1 MVTTMRAAEV
11 SWRDLSTRF
20 GLQLTEDA
28 TFFLEWQAGLPE
40 ISDQEKQQLDR
51 VRAGYF
57 NLIYQ
62 ATILEDAVK
71 MAVLSPLLYLAD
83 FFLPPLYIQSEVAMQ
98 LHVDAARGKDRVVVR
113 ALLLIGSARVSQRF
127 EDVLGESP
135 QLVKVVDTDA
145 HEGPVYVAEEDALY
159 FSTVPRG
166 RETGSPEVEIKRL
179 ELGGVEFPLDQD
191 RITVVRTSANAVN
204 GMALGLDGRLARRL
218 ATGDRERAT
227 HDPGRRARRP
237 RARA

>member
-51 VRAGYF
+51 IRAGYF

-62 ATILEDAVK
+62 TAMLEDAVK

-98 LHVDAARGKDRVVVR
+98 LSIADEELAIEGKIDILVLPDQLWIMLIEAKRAAASIEVG
-113 ALLLIGSARVSQRF
+113 L
-127 EDVLGESP
+127 P
-135 QLVKVVDTDA
+135 QLLAYMLASPNPCSNISRIWCCSISLLSDN
-145 HEGPVYVAEEDALY
+145 
-159 FSTVPRG
+159 G
-166 RETGSPEVEIKRL
+166 R
-179 ELGGVEFPLDQD
+179 QN
-191 RITVVRTSANAVN
+191 RTA
-204 GMALGLDGRLARRL
+204 D
-218 ATGDRERAT
+218 
-227 HDPGRRARRP
+227 
-237 RARA
+237 

>member
-62 ATILEDAVK
+62 TTILADAVK

-83 FFLPPLYIQSEVAMQ
+83 FFLPPLSIQSEVAMQ
-98 LHVDAARGKDRVVVR
+98 LSIADEEITIEGKIDILVLHDQLWIMLIEAKRAAASIEVG
-113 ALLLIGSARVSQRF
+113 L
-127 EDVLGESP
+127 P
-135 QLVKVVDTDA
+135 QLLADMLA
-145 HEGPVYVAEEDALY
+145 SPNPAPPVYGMITNGGSFLFLKLVKSADTAQYAL
-159 FSTVPRG
+159 S
-166 RETGSPEVEIKRL
+166 
-179 ELGGVEFPLDQD
+179 
-191 RITVVRTSANAVN
+191 RIFEMRNPGNDLYPVLAV
-204 GMALGLDGRLARRL
+204 LKHLKGLVLQHQPAVG
-218 ATGDRERAT
+218 
-227 HDPGRRARRP
+227 
-237 RARA
+237 